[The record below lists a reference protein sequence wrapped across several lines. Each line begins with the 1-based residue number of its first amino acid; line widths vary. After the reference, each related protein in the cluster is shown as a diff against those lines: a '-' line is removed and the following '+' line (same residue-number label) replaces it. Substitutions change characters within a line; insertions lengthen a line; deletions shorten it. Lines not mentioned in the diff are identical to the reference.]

1 MNIYKFTVGN
11 FAVNNYLVHPVDS
24 SKAILFDAGDETEP
38 ILKKIDELGLELI
51 YLVNTHGHSDHIFG
65 NKIILEHT
73 GAQLLI
79 HELDEPFL
87 FNPQLN
93 LSAFLGAELESPKP
107 DRILQEG
114 DTISLENLEFK
125 VLHTPGHTPGHI
137 SLLSDGHAFVGDVIF
152 QGSVGRTDLP
162 KSSGQQLIHTIRT
175 KIYDLPDETNLYP
188 GHGPNTTVGQEKVS
202 NPFVSV

>member
-11 FAVNNYLVHPVDS
+11 FAVNNYLVHHVDS

-107 DRILQEG
+107 DRILHEG
-114 DTISLENLEFK
+114 DTISLEDLEFK

-202 NPFVSV
+202 NPFVSI

>member
-65 NKIILEHT
+65 NKTILEHT

-107 DRILQEG
+107 HRILHEG
-114 DTISLENLEFK
+114 DTISLETLEFK
-125 VLHTPGHTPGHI
+125 AVHTPGHTPGHI

-202 NPFVSV
+202 NPFVSI

>member
-24 SKAILFDAGDETEP
+24 SKAILFDAGDDTAP
-38 ILKKIDELGLELI
+38 ILKKIKELGLELV
-51 YLVNTHGHSDHIFG
+51 YLVNTHGHSDHIMG
-65 NKIILEHT
+65 NKKILEHT
-73 GAQLLI
+73 AAQLLI

-87 FNPQLN
+87 SDPQLN
-93 LSAFLGAELESPKP
+93 LSAFLGNRLDSPKA

-114 DTISLENLEFK
+114 DIITLENLKFQ

-137 SLLSDGHAFVGDVIF
+137 SLLCNGHAFVGDVIF
-152 QGSVGRTDLP
+152 QGSIGRTDFP
-162 KSSGQQLIHTIRT
+162 KSSGQQLIDSIRT
-175 KIYDLPDETNLYP
+175 KIYNLADETLLYP

-202 NPFVSV
+202 NPFVSA

>member
-107 DRILQEG
+107 DRILHEG
-114 DTISLENLEFK
+114 DTISLEDLEFK

-202 NPFVSV
+202 NPFVSI

>member
-24 SKAILFDAGDETEP
+24 TKTILFDAGDDTLP
-38 ILKKIDELGLELI
+38 ILKKIDELGLELV
-51 YLVNTHGHSDHIFG
+51 YLVNTHGHCDHIMG
-65 NKIILEHT
+65 NKNILEHT

-79 HELDEPFL
+79 HKLDEPFL
-87 FNPQLN
+87 SDPELN
-93 LSAFLGAELESPKP
+93 LSAFLGNTLESPQA
-107 DRILQEG
+107 DRVLQEG
-114 DTISLENLEFK
+114 DLITLEDVKFT

-137 SLLSDGHAFVGDVIF
+137 SLVCDGYAFVGDVIF
-152 QGSVGRTDLP
+152 QGSIGRTDFP
-162 KSSGQQLIHTIRT
+162 KSSGQQLIDSIRT
-175 KIYDLPDETNLYP
+175 KIYNLPDETQLYP

>member
-11 FAVNNYLVHPVDS
+11 FAVNNYLVHPVNS

-114 DTISLENLEFK
+114 DTISLEDLEFK

-202 NPFVSV
+202 NPFVSI

>member
-1 MNIYKFTVGN
+1 MNIYKFTIGN
-11 FAVNNYLVHPVDS
+11 FAVNNYLVHSVDS

-107 DRILQEG
+107 DRILHEG

-202 NPFVSV
+202 NPFVSI

>member
-11 FAVNNYLVHPVDS
+11 FAVNNYLVHPVNS

-87 FNPQLN
+87 SNPQLN
-93 LSAFLGAELESPKP
+93 LSAFLGAELESPEP

-114 DTISLENLEFK
+114 DSISLEDLEFK

-152 QGSVGRTDLP
+152 QGSIGRTDLP
-162 KSSGQQLIHTIRT
+162 KASGQQLIHTIRT
-175 KIYDLPDETNLYP
+175 KIYDMPDDTNLYP

-202 NPFVSV
+202 NPFVSI

>member
-107 DRILQEG
+107 DRILHEG

-202 NPFVSV
+202 NPFVSI